1 MKTRRVL
8 WRDVAEDVVHV
19 TTGSKWAEFF
29 REVVHHVE
37 FGVNVFEDNQVT
49 FYPFA
54 EYIVFNIHMVDAVSW
69 LSGVGHSSTG
79 IIILICN
86 RCCTLW
92 NSEVPENTLT
102 EENYF
107 PTVGRVNIFGLCG

>member
-1 MKTRRVL
+1 M
-8 WRDVAEDVVHV
+8 AEDKVRVF
-19 TTGSKWAEFF
+19 TESQWAKLF
-29 REVVHHVE
+29 REVVRHVE
-37 FGVNVFEDNQVT
+37 LGVHTFEDNQVT
-49 FYPFA
+49 FNPFA
-54 EYIVFNIHMVDAVSW
+54 EYVVFNIHMADVGGW
-69 LSGVGHSSTG
+69 FSGVGHISTRV
-79 IIILICN
+79 IILICN